1 MRISVLL
8 VMTAREVGGAELYVE
23 HLARALQGRVQF
35 TIALPDHPNLRAFT
49 ERLSALA
56 QTHPM
61 PLERPAQWARVIP
74 NLRRMARA
82 HDVIHLNSNH
92 PGSRLGIVFGFTL
105 SGLPAPLVCVEQRA
119 SPLSDIRVPRALT
132 PVLPALFR
140 LSRLKAAR
148 IIAVSREN
156 AELLTRLYGI
166 PPHRIEVVHNAAQLP
181 EMPAD
186 YVARERAAVRV
197 ELGLAM
203 DDRLVL
209 TLARLAPN
217 KGHRYLVTA
226 VPSVI
231 ARFPS
236 THFLFAGAPDDRAAI
251 EQLAAQLNVRDH
263 VHLLGFRT
271 DTARL
276 LAASDLFA
284 LPSLAEGMPL
294 SVIEA
299 LAAGLPV
306 VATRVGGIPE
316 IVTPGE
322 NGLLVAPADSQALAH
337 ALLAMLSM
345 DHDTRER
352 FRLAAR
358 RAAAQFTPEVMAER
372 TLAVYRRV
380 MQLQSRDDE

>member
-1 MRISVLL
+1 MRVLL

-23 HLARALQGRVQF
+23 HLARALQGRAQF
-35 TIALPDHPNLRAFT
+35 TIVLPDHPNLRAFT
-49 ERLSALA
+49 ERLSAIA
-56 QTHPM
+56 EM
-61 PLERPAQWARVIP
+61 RPLPLDQPAQWARVTP
-74 NLRRMARA
+74 VLRRLARA

-92 PGSRLGIVFGFTL
+92 PGSRLGIVFGFAL

-119 SPLSDIRVPRALT
+119 SPLNDIRAPRALT
-132 PVLPALFR
+132 PVLPAFFR
-140 LSRLKAAR
+140 LSRRGAAC

-166 PPHRIEVVHNAAQLP
+166 PPHQIEVVHNAAQLP
-181 EMPAD
+181 EMPVG
-186 YVARERAAVRV
+186 YVARERSAVRA

-217 KGHRYLVTA
+217 KGHRYLVA
-226 VPSVI
+226 AAPSVI
-231 ARFPS
+231 ERFPN
-236 THFLFAGAPDDRAAI
+236 THFLFAGAQDDGATI
-251 EQLAAQLNVRDH
+251 ERLAAQLNVRGH

-316 IVTPGE
+316 IVTSGE

-337 ALLAMLSM
+337 ALLAMLGM
-345 DHDTRER
+345 AHETRER
-352 FRLAAR
+352 FCQAAR

-372 TLAVYRRV
+372 TLAVYRRA
-380 MQLQSRDDE
+380 MPLQSRNGE

>member
-1 MRISVLL
+1 MRVLL

-23 HLARALQGRVQF
+23 HLARALQGRAQF
-35 TIALPDHPNLRAFT
+35 TIVLPDHPNLRAFT
-49 ERLSALA
+49 ERLSAIA
-56 QTHPM
+56 ETR
-61 PLERPAQWARVIP
+61 PLPLDQPAQWARVIP
-74 NLRRMARA
+74 VLRRLARA

-92 PGSRLGIVFGFTL
+92 PGSRLGIVFGFAL

-119 SPLSDIRVPRALT
+119 SPLNDIRAPRALT

-140 LSRLKAAR
+140 LSRRGAAR

-166 PPHRIEVVHNAAQLP
+166 PPHQIEVVHNAAQLP
-181 EMPAD
+181 EMPVG
-186 YVARERAAVRV
+186 YVARERSAVRA

-217 KGHRYLVTA
+217 KGHRYLVA
-226 VPSVI
+226 AAPSVI
-231 ARFPS
+231 ERFPN
-236 THFLFAGAPDDRAAI
+236 THFLFAGALDDGATI
-251 EQLAAQLNVRDH
+251 ERLAAQLNVRGH

-316 IVTPGE
+316 IVTSGE

-337 ALLAMLSM
+337 ALLAMLGM
-345 DHDTRER
+345 AHETRER
-352 FRLAAR
+352 FCQAAR

-372 TLAVYRRV
+372 TLAVYRRA
-380 MQLQSRDDE
+380 MPLQSRNGE